1 MVKKVYKIEIRGK
14 FQRIRNSSRGSKVK
28 REKEMSKD
36 DEDKLYTESIKKL
49 EKLADTTI
57 DMCMRLA
64 EKEDLEKD
72 WVVDNFKKVFNS
84 RIREWEE

>member
-1 MVKKVYKIEIRGK
+1 
-14 FQRIRNSSRGSKVK
+14 
-28 REKEMSKD
+28 MSKD

-49 EKLADTTI
+49 EELADTTI
-57 DMCMRLA
+57 DMCIRLA

>member
-1 MVKKVYKIEIRGK
+1 M
-14 FQRIRNSSRGSKVK
+14 SK
-28 REKEMSKD
+28 RKD

-49 EKLADTTI
+49 EELADTTI

-84 RIREWEE
+84 RIREWEEE

>member
-1 MVKKVYKIEIRGK
+1 
-14 FQRIRNSSRGSKVK
+14 
-28 REKEMSKD
+28 MSKD

-49 EKLADTTI
+49 EELADTTI

>member
-1 MVKKVYKIEIRGK
+1 
-14 FQRIRNSSRGSKVK
+14 
-28 REKEMSKD
+28 MSKD
-36 DEDKLYTESIKKL
+36 DEDKIYTESIKKL

-72 WVVDNFKKVFNS
+72 WAVDS